1 MLYNYIHLQ
10 CHALFVI
17 VVDIVVTLYFA
28 VSWHSVVL
36 CLLVWVMPSN
46 IWSFRLPIHLLTC
59 QKNRYSAETFT
70 QPKITDWGTMSN
82 ISHCTQQPAVNLL
95 CISFRWWCN
104 CELSPCKQRLLK
116 SNVCSIVLWFHVY
129 IYHLILRIWERW
141 LFYNNYFQAKGNLI
155 KSIDKFIQE
164 RIILAGVAISE
175 TYARTKINDGDV
187 ILTYAWWV

>member
-1 MLYNYIHLQ
+1 MLYNYKHLQ

-82 ISHCTQQPAVNLL
+82 ITHCTEQPAVAYL
-95 CISFRWWCN
+95 F
-104 CELSPCKQRLLK
+104 
-116 SNVCSIVLWFHVY
+116 VDDVIVN
-129 IYHLILRIWERW
+129 YHLASSDYLKVMFAA
-141 LFYNNYFQAKGNLI
+141 LSFDFM
-155 KSIDKFIQE
+155 FIYT
-164 RIILAGVAISE
+164 I
-175 TYARTKINDGDV
+175 
-187 ILTYAWWV
+187 